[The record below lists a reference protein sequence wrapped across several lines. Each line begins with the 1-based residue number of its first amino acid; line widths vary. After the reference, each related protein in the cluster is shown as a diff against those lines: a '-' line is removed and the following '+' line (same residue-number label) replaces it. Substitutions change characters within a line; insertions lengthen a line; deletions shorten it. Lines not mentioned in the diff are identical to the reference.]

1 MKNNSLSEI
10 AKIMERADS
19 LLFLTHV
26 IIDGDAAGSAAALC
40 RVMEGMGKTAHV
52 YAGEELPNNIKFLE
66 YESFINNEE
75 DLLEE
80 YDLTVAMDCSDTG
93 RFENRAACYDKGK
106 VSINIDHHMTNAG
119 YADYNYVDGDAAAA
133 GEIVFRLIK
142 TAGWDIDAKTAEA
155 LYVAIVTDTGQFQYS
170 STTSETHRIAAELI
184 DKGIDLNTISVN
196 VYQSVRKLK
205 YILQGEI
212 LRTVEF
218 RENDR
223 FAIAFADQ
231 DMFKRTGS
239 EIQDSDGIV
248 ELLRDIDTVEVS
260 AFAKE
265 TAPGVMK
272 LGFRSKYDINVG
284 ELSAKFGGGGH
295 AKAAGCTVNGGIE
308 DVKKAI
314 YPEISKLFENRKS
327 RS

>member
-10 AKIMERADS
+10 AKIMESADS

-26 IIDGDAAGSAAALC
+26 ITDGDAAGSAAALC

-52 YAGEELPNNIKFLE
+52 FTGEELPNNIKFLE
-66 YESFINNEE
+66 YESFIKREE
-75 DLLEE
+75 DLLDE
-80 YDLTVAMDCSDTG
+80 YDLAVAVDCSDEG
-93 RFENRAACYDKGK
+93 RFENRALCYKKGRK
-106 VSINIDHHMTNAG
+106 TVNIDHHMTNNG
-119 YADYNYVDGDAAAA
+119 YADFNYVEGDAAAA
-133 GEIVFRLIK
+133 GEIVYRLIE
-142 TAGWDIDAKTAEA
+142 TAGWNIDEKTAEA

-205 YILQGEI
+205 CILQGEI

-218 RENDR
+218 LENDR

-231 DMFKRTGS
+231 DMFKRTGA

-272 LGFRSKYDINVG
+272 LGLRSKYDLNVG

-295 AKAAGCTVNGGIE
+295 AKAAGCTILGGIE

>member
-10 AKIMERADS
+10 AKIMESADS

-26 IIDGDAAGSAAALC
+26 ITDGDAAGSAAALC

-52 YAGEELPNNIKFLE
+52 FTGEELPNNIKFLE
-66 YESFINNEE
+66 YESFIKREE
-75 DLLEE
+75 DLLDE
-80 YDLTVAMDCSDTG
+80 YDLAVAVDCSDEG
-93 RFENRAACYDKGK
+93 RFENRALCYKKGRK
-106 VSINIDHHMTNAG
+106 TVNIDHHMTNNG
-119 YADYNYVDGDAAAA
+119 YADFNYVEGDAAAA
-133 GEIVFRLIK
+133 GEIVYRLIE
-142 TAGWDIDAKTAEA
+142 TAGWNIDEKTAEA

-218 RENDR
+218 LENDR

-231 DMFKRTGS
+231 DMFKRTGA

-272 LGFRSKYDINVG
+272 LGFRSKYDLNVG

-295 AKAAGCTVNGGIE
+295 AKAAGCTILGGIE

-314 YPEISKLFENRKS
+314 YPEISKLFEDRKS